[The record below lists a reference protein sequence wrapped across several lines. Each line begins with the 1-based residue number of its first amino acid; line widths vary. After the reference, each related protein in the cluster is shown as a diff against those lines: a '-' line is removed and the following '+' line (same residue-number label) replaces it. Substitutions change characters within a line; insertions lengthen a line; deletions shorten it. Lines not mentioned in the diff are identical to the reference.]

1 MSTYVALL
9 RGVNVGGR
17 NKLAMADL
25 RAVVTSLGHTGV
37 ATYVQS
43 GNVVFTPADRT
54 ETDTETATETDTD
67 TDLLTAVLPATL
79 ERAIADSLSVRP
91 SVVVLSCAE
100 LAQVVADNP
109 YPEESNPKSL
119 HAVFRSA
126 APDPA
131 MVATVELAVQR
142 SRQRGSSDDA
152 RVVGRTLYLRLP
164 DGLGRSD
171 LAARLLRADS
181 GGIGGEGTARNW
193 ATVRAL
199 LAMCSH
205 SAPRA

>member
-25 RAVVTSLGHTGV
+25 RAVVTSLGHTDV

-54 ETDTETATETDTD
+54 ETDTETDA
-67 TDLLTAVLPATL
+67 LTAVLPATL

-119 HAVFRSA
+119 HAVFRAA

-171 LAARLLRADS
+171 LAARLLRAGS

>member
-1 MSTYVALL
+1 VSTYVALL

-43 GNVVFTPADRT
+43 GNVVFTPADHT
-54 ETDTETATETDTD
+54 ETDA
-67 TDLLTAVLPATL
+67 LTAVLPATL

-119 HAVFRSA
+119 HAVFRAA

-171 LAARLLRADS
+171 LAARLLRAGS

>member
-1 MSTYVALL
+1 VSTYVALL

-25 RAVVTSLGHTGV
+25 RAVVTSLGHTDV

-54 ETDTETATETDTD
+54 ERAT
-67 TDLLTAVLPATL
+67 
-79 ERAIADSLSVRP
+79 ADSLSVRP

-119 HAVFRSA
+119 HAVFRAA

-171 LAARLLRADS
+171 LAARLLRAGS

>member
-25 RAVVTSLGHTGV
+25 RAVVTSLGHTDV

-43 GNVVFTPADRT
+43 GNVVF
-54 ETDTETATETDTD
+54 TETATETDTD

-119 HAVFRSA
+119 HAVFRAA

>member
-43 GNVVFTPADRT
+43 GNVVFTPAGRT
-54 ETDTETATETDTD
+54 EIDTETDTD
-67 TDLLTAVLPATL
+67 ALTAVLPATL

-119 HAVFRSA
+119 HAVFRAA

-171 LAARLLRADS
+171 LAARLLRAGS

>member
-25 RAVVTSLGHTGV
+25 RAVVTSLGHTDV

-54 ETDTETATETDTD
+54 ETDTDA
-67 TDLLTAVLPATL
+67 LTAVLPATL

-119 HAVFRSA
+119 HAVFRAA

-171 LAARLLRADS
+171 LAARLLRAGS
-181 GGIGGEGTARNW
+181 GGIGGDGTARNW